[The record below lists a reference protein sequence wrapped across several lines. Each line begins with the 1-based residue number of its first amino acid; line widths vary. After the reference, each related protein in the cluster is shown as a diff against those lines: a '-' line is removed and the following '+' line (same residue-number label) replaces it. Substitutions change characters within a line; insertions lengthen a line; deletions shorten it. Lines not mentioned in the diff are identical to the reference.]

1 MRYRPRRI
9 EFQHPIVD
17 IYMRTIFGIDLGT
30 TNSCISRLNNGI
42 PEVLSV
48 DGSPLVPSV
57 VSFDPAETIVGSRA
71 RNRAVLHSDITVSS
85 VKRVM
90 GTDQTFT
97 IRDQAYPPEEISSFI
112 LSYLKTQAEKV
123 HGVEVKDV
131 VITVPAYFSDAQRRA
146 THKAGELAGLNVE
159 RIINEPTAAAL
170 FYTHTLISQSPE
182 QKEKQ
187 VLVYDLGG
195 GTFDVSIL
203 RMGELTEVLA
213 SSGNT
218 ELGGDDFDHV
228 LIDVC
233 LEKIM
238 SEYGLDLRSHL
249 PALARLKSAAEQ
261 AKITLSAHP
270 FTTIEESLLPNP
282 EGKDISLSLEVT
294 RETFEQMIEPYLQ
307 TTRTEVK
314 NALSETGLSPQAID
328 NVLLVGGSTRIPA
341 VISLLEEQFGSSRM
355 PVVDPDLSVAKG
367 AAIQGGI
374 ITGSHIHQVLIDVTP
389 HTLST
394 AALTDD
400 PDMRLKCVPII
411 SRNTQIPV
419 TRSEMFYTVTHEQSQ
434 VQVNVY
440 QGEFT
445 KPEDNTLIGALDL
458 ALAPAPEGSPI
469 LIEYSYDLNGI
480 IHVKVEQKGYS
491 RKREVD
497 LDSSLRNQKF
507 LELDLEDHDSE
518 HGWEEDEGT
527 PEESEEE
534 NRNITNYILHKAR
547 GILQNTQDSAQ
558 RNTLQALIT
567 AYEQAL
573 QGEDEDAVD
582 DAEEK
587 LVDYLDEL
595 EDKEE

>member
-1 MRYRPRRI
+1 
-9 EFQHPIVD
+9 
-17 IYMRTIFGIDLGT
+17 MRTIFGIDLGT
-30 TNSCISRLNNGI
+30 TNSCISHLHNGI
-42 PEVLSV
+42 PEVLSL

-71 RNRAVLHSDITVSS
+71 RNRAVLHSEITVSS

-90 GTDQTFT
+90 GTDQTFNL
-97 IRDQAYPPEEISSFI
+97 RDHTYTPEHISSYI

-123 HGVEVKDV
+123 HGAEVKDV

-170 FYTHTLISQSPE
+170 FYTHTLISQSSD
-182 QKEKQ
+182 QKEKY

-195 GTFDVSIL
+195 GTFDVSVL

-218 ELGGDDFDHV
+218 ELGGDDFDQV
-228 LIDVC
+228 LIDLC
-233 LEKIM
+233 LEEIM
-238 SEYGLDLRSHL
+238 SRHGQDLRSHP
-249 PALARLKSAAEQ
+249 PALSRLKSAAEQ

-270 FTTIEESLLPNP
+270 FTIIEESLIPNP
-282 EGKDISLSLEVT
+282 EDKDIHLSLEVS
-294 RETFEQMIEPYLQ
+294 REAFEDMIEPFLR
-307 TTRTEVK
+307 TTKTEVK
-314 NALSETGLSPQAID
+314 NALSEAGLSAKGMD
-328 NVLLVGGSTRIPA
+328 NVLLVGGSTRMPV
-341 VISLLEEQFGSSRM
+341 VIRLLEEEFGSSRM

-394 AALTDD
+394 EALTDD
-400 PDMRLKCVPII
+400 PDQRIKCIPII

-419 TRSEMFYTVTHEQSQ
+419 SRSEMFYTVADNQSR
-434 VQVNVY
+434 VRVSVY
-440 QGEFT
+440 QGESED
-445 KPEDNTLIGALDL
+445 PEDNTLIGALDL
-458 ALAPAPEGSPI
+458 ALTPAPAGSPI

-497 LDSSLRNQKF
+497 LDSSQRNQKF
-507 LELDLEDHDSE
+507 LELDLDDEGE
-518 HGWEEDEGT
+518 NGWEDDEGT
-527 PEESEEE
+527 SGESEEE
-534 NRNITNYILHKAR
+534 SRSITNYILHKAR
-547 GILQNTQDSAQ
+547 GILQNLQDSAR
-558 RNTLQALIT
+558 RNTLQALID
-567 AYEQAL
+567 AYEKAL
-573 QGEDEDAVD
+573 QGADEDEVD
-582 DAEEK
+582 EAEEK

-595 EDKEE
+595 EDKGE

>member
-1 MRYRPRRI
+1 M
-9 EFQHPIVD
+9 H
-17 IYMRTIFGIDLGT
+17 TIFGIDLGT
-30 TNSCISRLNNGI
+30 TNSCISRLKEGI
-42 PEVLSV
+42 PEVLAL

-57 VSFDPAETIVGSRA
+57 VSFDPEETIVGSRA
-71 RNRAVLHSDITVSS
+71 RNRAVLHPDITVNS

-90 GTDQTFT
+90 GSDHTFT
-97 IRDQAYPPEEISSFI
+97 IRERTYTPEEISSLI
-112 LSYLKTQAEKV
+112 LSYLKTKAEETTAE
-123 HGVEVKDV
+123 EVKKV

-146 THKAGELAGLNVE
+146 TQKAGQLAGLHVE

-170 FYTHTLISQSPE
+170 FYTHTLLTPE
-182 QKEKQ
+182 PAQEEKK

-218 ELGGDDFDHV
+218 ELGGDDFDQA
-228 LIDVC
+228 LMNGWLD
-233 LEKIM
+233 EIM
-238 SEYGLDLRSHL
+238 SVHGVDLRSHR
-249 PALARLKSAAEQ
+249 PALARLRSVAEQ
-261 AKITLSAHP
+261 VKITLSAHP
-270 FTTIEESLLPNP
+270 FARVDESLIPNP
-282 EGKDISLSLEVT
+282 HNKNINLSQEVS
-294 RETFEQMIEPYLQ
+294 REAFEDMIEPFLR
-307 TTRTEVK
+307 TTKTEMD
-314 NALSETGLSPQAID
+314 NALSEAGLSASSID

-341 VISLLEEQFGSSRM
+341 VISLLEDHFGSSRM

-394 AALTDD
+394 EALTDD

-419 TRSEMFYTVTHEQSQ
+419 TRSEMFYTVAHEQRQ
-434 VQVNVY
+434 VQVSVY
-440 QGEFT
+440 QGESA
-445 KPEDNTLIGALDL
+445 KSEDNTLIGALDL
-458 ALAPAPEGSPI
+458 ALTPAPANSPI

-497 LDSSLRNQKF
+497 LDSSQRNQKF
-507 LELDLEDHDSE
+507 LELDLEEPDSDK
-518 HGWEEDEGT
+518 GWEDDIPDEDEET
-527 PEESEEE
+527 

-547 GILQNTQDSAQ
+547 SVLQNTQDPA
-558 RNTLQALIT
+558 RHNTLQALIT

-573 QGEDEDAVD
+573 QGEDEDEVD
-582 DAEEK
+582 EAEEK

-595 EDKEE
+595 ENKGE

>member
-1 MRYRPRRI
+1 
-9 EFQHPIVD
+9 
-17 IYMRTIFGIDLGT
+17 MRTIFGIDLGT
-30 TNSCISRLNNGI
+30 TNSCISWLNNGV
-42 PEVLSV
+42 PEVLAL

-57 VSFDPAETIVGSRA
+57 VSFDGQETIIGSRA
-71 RNRAVLHSDITVSS
+71 RNRAVLHPELTVSS

-90 GTDQTFT
+90 GSDQTFT
-97 IRDQAYPPEEISSFI
+97 IRKHTYTPEEISSFI
-112 LSYLKTQAEKV
+112 LSYLKSQAE
-123 HGVEVKDV
+123 HDCGQEVKDV

-146 THKAGELAGLNVE
+146 TQKAGELAGLNVQ

-170 FYTHTLISQSPE
+170 FYTHVLIAQGAS
-182 QKEKQ
+182 KGEKR

-213 SSGNT
+213 STGNT
-218 ELGGDDFDHV
+218 ELGGDDFDRV
-228 LIDVC
+228 LMETC
-233 LEKIM
+233 LQEIM
-238 SEYGLDLRSHL
+238 TQHGLDLRSHL
-249 PALARLKSAAEQ
+249 PAVARLKSAAEQ
-261 AKITLSAHP
+261 AKIELSAHP
-270 FTTIEESLLPNP
+270 YTIIEESLIPNP
-282 EGKDISLSLEVT
+282 EKKDINLSLEVS
-294 RETFEQMIEPYLQ
+294 RDAFEQMIEPYLQ

-314 NALSETGLSPQAID
+314 NALLETGLWPQSIH

-341 VISLLEEQFGSSRM
+341 VISLLEEQFGSARM

-394 AALTDD
+394 EALTDD

-419 TRSEMFYTVTHEQSQ
+419 TRSEMFYTVAHEQRQ
-434 VQVNVY
+434 VKVSVY
-440 QGEFT
+440 QGESAE
-445 KPEDNTLIGALDL
+445 PEDNTLIGALDL

-497 LDSSLRNQKF
+497 LDSTQRNQKF
-507 LELDLEDHDSE
+507 LELDLEEPDGDTN
-518 HGWEEDEGT
+518 WEDDTPDEDEET
-527 PEESEEE
+527 

-547 GILQNTQDSAQ
+547 NILQNTQDFAQ

-573 QGEDEDAVD
+573 QGEDEDEVD
-582 DAEEK
+582 EAEEK

-595 EDKEE
+595 ENKGE

>member
-1 MRYRPRRI
+1 
-9 EFQHPIVD
+9 
-17 IYMRTIFGIDLGT
+17 MRTIFGIDLGT
-30 TNSCISRLNNGI
+30 TNSCISWLNNGI
-42 PEVLSV
+42 PEVLSL
-48 DGSPLVPSV
+48 DKSPLVPSV
-57 VSFDPAETIVGSRA
+57 VSFDPQEIIVGSRA
-71 RNRAVLHSDITVSS
+71 RNRAVLYSDITVSS
-85 VKRVM
+85 VKRVI
-90 GTDQTFT
+90 GTDQTFP
-97 IRDQAYPPEEISSFI
+97 IRDQTYTPEDISSYI
-112 LSYLKTQAEKV
+112 LSYLKTQAGNV
-123 HGVEVKDV
+123 HKVEVKDV

-170 FYTHTLISQSPE
+170 FYTHTLIANSPE
-182 QKEKQ
+182 QKDKY

-218 ELGGDDFDHV
+218 ELGGDDFDQV

-233 LEKIM
+233 LEEIM
-238 SEYGLDLRSHL
+238 SQDGLDLRSHP

-261 AKITLSAHP
+261 AKIALSAHP
-270 FTTIEESLLPNP
+270 FTTIEESLIPNP
-282 EGKDISLSLEVT
+282 EDKDIHLSLEIT
-294 RETFEQMIEPYLQ
+294 REAFEQLIEPFLR
-307 TTRTEVK
+307 TTKTEVK
-314 NALSETGLSPQAID
+314 NALSEAGLPAQAID

-341 VISLLEEQFGSSRM
+341 VISLLEEEFGSSRM

-394 AALTDD
+394 EALTDD
-400 PDMRLKCVPII
+400 PNQRLQCIPII

-419 TRSEMFYTVTHEQSQ
+419 TRSEMFYTVAPQQRQ
-434 VQVNVY
+434 VQVRVF
-440 QGEFT
+440 QGESNV
-445 KPEDNTLIGALDL
+445 PDDNTLIGALDL
-458 ALAPAPEGSPI
+458 ALAPAPESSPI

-497 LDSSLRNQKF
+497 LDSSQRNQKF
-507 LELDLEDHDSE
+507 LELDLEDDESK
-518 HGWEEDEGT
+518 HGWEDDDDSLED
-527 PEESEEE
+527 SEEE
-534 NRNITNYILHKAR
+534 NQNITNFILHKAR
-547 GILQNTQDSAQ
+547 TILKNTEDSAQ

-573 QGEDEDAVD
+573 QGADEDAVD
-582 DAEEK
+582 EAEEK

-595 EDKEE
+595 EDKGE

>member
-1 MRYRPRRI
+1 
-9 EFQHPIVD
+9 
-17 IYMRTIFGIDLGT
+17 MRTIFGIDLGT
-30 TNSCISRLNNGI
+30 TNSCISRLNTGV
-42 PEVLSV
+42 PEVLTLEQ
-48 DGSPLVPSV
+48 SPLVPSV
-57 VSFDPAETIVGSRA
+57 VSFDEHETIIGSRA

-85 VKRVM
+85 VKRVI
-90 GTDQTFT
+90 GTDQIFT
-97 IRDQAYPPEEISSFI
+97 IREKTYTPEEISAHI
-112 LSYLKTQAEKV
+112 LSYLKTQAEKEY
-123 HGVEVKDV
+123 GLEVRDV

-170 FYTHTLISQSPE
+170 FYTHTLISQASD
-182 QKEKQ
+182 QKEKY

-195 GTFDVSIL
+195 GTFDVSVL

-218 ELGGDDFDHV
+218 ELGGDDFDQV
-228 LIDVC
+228 LMDIC
-233 LEKIM
+233 LEEIM
-238 SEYGLDLRSHL
+238 SRHGLDLRSHP
-249 PALARLKSAAEQ
+249 PAVARLKSAAER
-261 AKITLSAHP
+261 AKIALSAHP
-270 FTTIEESLLPNP
+270 FTTIEESLIPNP
-282 EGKDISLSLEVT
+282 AGQDINFSLEVT
-294 RETFEQMIEPYLQ
+294 RDDFELMIEPYLQ

-314 NALSETGLSPQAID
+314 NALSETGLSVQSID

-341 VISLLEEQFGSSRM
+341 VISLLEEFFGSSRM

-394 AALTDD
+394 EALTDD

-419 TRSEMFYTVTHEQSQ
+419 TRSEMFYTVAHGQRQ
-434 VQVNVY
+434 VRVSVY
-440 QGEFT
+440 QGEFEN
-445 KPEDNTLIGALDL
+445 PGDNTLIGALDL

-497 LDSSLRNQKF
+497 LDSSQRNQKF
-507 LELDLEDHDSE
+507 LELDLEESDSDE
-518 HGWEEDEGT
+518 DWEDDIPEDEDAG
-527 PEESEEE
+527 
-534 NRNITNYILHKAR
+534 RHITNYILHKAR
-547 GILQNTQDSAQ
+547 GILQNTQDPAQ
-558 RNTLQALIT
+558 RNTLEALIT

-573 QGEDEDAVD
+573 QGEDEDEVD
-582 DAEEK
+582 EAEEK

-595 EDKEE
+595 EDKGE

>member
-1 MRYRPRRI
+1 
-9 EFQHPIVD
+9 
-17 IYMRTIFGIDLGT
+17 MRTIFGIDLGT
-30 TNSCISRLNNGI
+30 TNSCLSWLNNGI
-42 PEVLSV
+42 PEVLSL
-48 DGSPLVPSV
+48 DKSPLVPSV
-57 VSFDPAETIVGSRA
+57 VSFDPQETIVGSRA

-85 VKRVM
+85 VKRVI
-90 GTDQTFT
+90 GTDQTFA
-97 IRDQAYPPEEISSFI
+97 IRDQTYTPEDISSYI
-112 LSYLKTQAEKV
+112 LTYLKTQAERV
-123 HGVEVKDV
+123 HGIQVKDV

-170 FYTHTLISQSPE
+170 FYTHTLISQSTE
-182 QKEKQ
+182 QKEKY

-218 ELGGDDFDHV
+218 ELGGDDFDQV

-233 LEKIM
+233 LEEIM
-238 SEYGLDLRSHL
+238 SQYGLDLRSHP

-261 AKITLSAHP
+261 AKIALSAHP
-270 FTTIEESLLPNP
+270 FTTIEESLIPNP
-282 EGKDISLSLEVT
+282 EDKDIHLCLEVT
-294 RETFEQMIEPYLQ
+294 RDSFEQLIEPFLQ
-307 TTRTEVK
+307 TTKTEVK
-314 NALSETGLSPQAID
+314 NALSEAGLPAQAID

-341 VISLLEEQFGSSRM
+341 VINLLEEEFGSSRM

-394 AALTDD
+394 EALTDD
-400 PDMRLKCVPII
+400 PNQRLKCIPII

-419 TRSEMFYTVTHEQSQ
+419 TRSEMFYTVAPQQRQ
-434 VQVNVY
+434 VQVKVY
-440 QGEFT
+440 QGESDV
-445 KPEDNTLIGALDL
+445 PDENTLIGALDL

-497 LDSSLRNQKF
+497 LDSSQKNQKF
-507 LELDLEDHDSE
+507 LELDLEDDQSE
-518 HGWEEDEGT
+518 HGWEDDDDSA
-527 PEESEEE
+527 EEREEE
-534 NRNITNYILHKAR
+534 NRSITNFILHKAR
-547 GILQNTQDSAQ
+547 TILKNTEDFAQ
-558 RNTLQALIT
+558 KNTLQALISD
-567 AYEQAL
+567 YEQAL
-573 QGEDEDAVD
+573 QGKNEDAVD
-582 DAEEK
+582 EAEEK

-595 EDKEE
+595 EDKGE